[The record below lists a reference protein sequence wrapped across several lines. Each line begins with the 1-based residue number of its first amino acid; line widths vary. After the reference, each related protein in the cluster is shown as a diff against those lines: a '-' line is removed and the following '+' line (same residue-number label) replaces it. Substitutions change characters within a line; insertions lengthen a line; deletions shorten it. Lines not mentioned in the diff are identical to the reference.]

1 MQYVYMY
8 IYIYIYIY
16 MYVCICV
23 CMYVRVY
30 VTIVNPTI
38 EIVNGQTERTNCC
51 RRKYLF
57 HIVVKSLT
65 GILYRSISSGDICSN
80 EENVR

>member
-38 EIVNGQTERTNCC
+38 EIVNGQTERQTAADEST
-51 RRKYLF
+51 YF
-57 HIVVKSLT
+57 IQW
-65 GILYRSISSGDICSN
+65 SN
-80 EENVR
+80 L

>member
-1 MQYVYMY
+1 MCICIYIYTY
-8 IYIYIYIY
+8 IYICMCVY
-16 MYVCICV
+16 V